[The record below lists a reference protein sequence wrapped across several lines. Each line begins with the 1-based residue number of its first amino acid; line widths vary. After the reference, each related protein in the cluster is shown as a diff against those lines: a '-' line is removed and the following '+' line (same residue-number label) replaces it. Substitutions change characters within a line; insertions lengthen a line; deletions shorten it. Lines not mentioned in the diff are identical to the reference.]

1 MESIEQVVFSPGQLQ
16 RIVSGG
22 ADCMLHLY
30 NGVTG
35 DLIKKVEGHKSEILK
50 IAYSKCGR
58 FLVSGDEKCQLI
70 LWDGITGRLLLYFN
84 SLPSGDLLA
93 LYFTGN
99 DKYICILDGNRDH
112 CL

>member
-1 MESIEQVVFSPGQLQ
+1 
-16 RIVSGG
+16 
-22 ADCMLHLY
+22 MLHLY
-30 NGVTG
+30 SGVTG

-50 IAYSKCGR
+50 ITYSKCGR

-84 SLPSGDLLA
+84 SLPIMVICLH
-93 LYFTGN
+93 YNFTGN

>member
-1 MESIEQVVFSPGQLQ
+1 
-16 RIVSGG
+16 
-22 ADCMLHLY
+22 MLHLY

-58 FLVSGDEKCQLI
+58 FLVSGNEKCQLI
-70 LWDGITGRLLLYFN
+70 LWDGITGRLLRYFN
-84 SLPSGDLLA
+84 LLSIYSSDLLA

-99 DKYICILDGNRDH
+99 AKYICILDGN
-112 CL
+112 